1 MRVGEGRRFRIRA
14 HEAKDLSVVVAREG
28 AVYAEQ
34 FGWTR
39 EFEELA
45 GRIVSQFAVEFAP
58 GMEQAWVA
66 EFVNEDGSTG
76 GHAGHVFL
84 VRHPE
89 REGVAKLRLL
99 LVEPAAQGMG
109 LGRAL
114 VRECVG
120 FAREAGY
127 QTITLWTQS
136 MLKAAIRIYESEGFK
151 LVSEEAHH
159 SFGQDLVGQMWELEL

>member
-66 EFVNEDGSTG
+66 EF
-76 GHAGHVFL
+76 VFL